1 MEDNLKDLRQ
11 EYKEKKKEVNFF
23 SEYRKLR
30 KDYKEMKN
38 TFKDVNKTIKEND
51 LLESSDEFWNKF
63 DFPTFDEFKEND
75 NRKKEEINQ
84 EVQNDIDLKQPKY
97 SNEDIDKLISDID
110 KKILT
115 IDDMLKEMK

>member
-110 KKILT
+110 KKIEEL
-115 IDDMLKEMK
+115 DKKNGE